1 MTNQPD
7 LPKAAGLAARREAL
21 VPNPNGRLRDQFHE
35 VARFRHLSVRTEGAY
50 WDWVVRYLRFHRE
63 QTGAWVHPRE
73 LGSRGVTPFLTW
85 LAAERAVAASTQNQ
99 ALNALLFLY
108 REVLLAPFVPGD
120 FVRARRPAQLPA
132 VLTRAEVRALLGE
145 LSGTHRLMAQ
155 LLYGTG
161 LRLLELLRL
170 RVKDVDFGQ
179 GQILV
184 RAGKGGK
191 DRVTML
197 PESLRAG
204 LQAHLQRVR
213 RLHEQEVGAGWGAA
227 ALPGG
232 LARKAAEWST
242 DWAWQWVFP
251 AAARSV
257 DPVTGR
263 VGRHHA
269 GETGLQRAL
278 KAALGRTGMAKRAS
292 CHTLRH
298 SFATH
303 LLEAG
308 VSIRT
313 VQDLLGHKDVATTQ
327 LYTHVMH
334 KPGLGVRSPLD
345 GLGGERVE
353 ELAA

>member
-1 MTNQPD
+1 
-7 LPKAAGLAARREAL
+7 
-21 VPNPNGRLRDQFHE
+21 
-35 VARFRHLSVRTEGAY
+35 
-50 WDWVVRYLRFHRE
+50 
-63 QTGAWVHPRE
+63 
-73 LGSRGVTPFLTW
+73 
-85 LAAERAVAASTQNQ
+85 
-99 ALNALLFLY
+99 
-108 REVLLAPFVPGD
+108 
-120 FVRARRPAQLPA
+120 
-132 VLTRAEVRALLGE
+132 
-145 LSGTHRLMAQ
+145 
-155 LLYGTG
+155 
-161 LRLLELLRL
+161 
-170 RVKDVDFGQ
+170 
-179 GQILV
+179 
-184 RAGKGGK
+184 
-191 DRVTML
+191 
-197 PESLRAG
+197 
-204 LQAHLQRVR
+204 
-213 RLHEQEVGAGWGAA
+213 
-227 ALPGG
+227 LPGG